1 MILGAMISL
10 SLAGEARKGSPL
22 RSTKLRVIW
31 GILLMVRQRARSES
45 DVEFCRPLRRGCTAP
60 GWGEGR
66 QGGGQVDR
74 ELSWGPPGAGSQARG
89 VRVSVLLVC
98 SGDRGGVTEKQARPD
113 SSPLEGHTPQPN
125 PETTNRQEEEG
136 PPFRSTSTGTGQRA
150 RWGHGPDASAA
161 LRPPWWPSP
170 LRAILGGGRL
180 QEPTQAR
187 EWKNVKG

>member
-125 PETTNRQEEEG
+125 PETTNRRRKG
-136 PPFRSTSTGTGQRA
+136 LRFVPPARGRA
-150 RWGHGPDASAA
+150 RGP
-161 LRPPWWPSP
+161 
-170 LRAILGGGRL
+170 GGGMDQMPPQPFGLPGGHPRSRPSWEGGGSRSPHRL
-180 QEPTQAR
+180 ENGR
-187 EWKNVKG
+187 M